1 MAGPAKY
8 DIHAYQ
14 GDTFILAFK
23 LGGDYSSDTHKL
35 QLRTTPAGLTA
46 VVSLQTNTGITAAYV
61 SADDKTSF
69 TATIP
74 GASMAAL
81 DADVIYSYDFQITNA
96 TNGYITTYFGGNFS
110 IDAETTR

>member
-23 LGGDYSSDTHKL
+23 LGGNYAADTHKL
-35 QLRTTPAGLTA
+35 QVRTVPAAGTA
-46 VVSLQTNTGITAAYV
+46 AITLQTNSGITAAYV

-81 DADVIYSYDFQITNA
+81 NYEIIYSYDFQITNA
-96 TNGYITTYFGGNFS
+96 STGYITTFFGGNFTL
-110 IDAETTR
+110 DAETTR